1 MNHVLQYLSRRALLP
16 ALGLSLTLGA
26 VGFAAPSVHAE
37 PNGGF
42 PKADPGCKIPGSDIV
57 YVTGEKATFSKDG
70 QPAKEHTCQ
79 KDGTWSARVVV
90 PPSRLPLARPTG
102 GVFGVYVAP

>member
-1 MNHVLQYLSRRALLP
+1 MNRVLHHLSRRALLP
-16 ALGLSLTLGA
+16 ALGLALTLGA
-26 VGFAAPSVHAE
+26 IGLPAQAAHAE
-37 PNGGF
+37 PNSGF

-79 KDGTWSARVVV
+79 KDGTWSDRVVA
-90 PPSRLPLARPTG
+90 PPSRFPGLRPIG
-102 GVFGVYVAP
+102 GVYVAH